1 MSVTGK
7 DSELRNTI
15 RVSVVEGIY
24 TQVYISLATVNS
36 AFVTRFALLLGALP
50 SQLGILAAIGQ
61 LSLAFQL
68 FGFALTRR
76 GTSRK
81 SIIIRL
87 ATAGRAL
94 ALLYGI
100 LPFLFPHYIAI
111 WVFLLLLS
119 VSTSLHAMGTN
130 AWIAWISDV
139 VPERLRGRFF
149 SWRSRYYMIAG
160 LLIGYFLGALVDL
173 FDPKTFGVIERFV
186 RLPSVGVVGPEYLN
200 VAFILVFMI
209 AAIFGFLGVSILR
222 RQPERKKKVESGSLI
237 QTVRGSLRDTNF
249 RRFLIYNSWWM
260 LALGVGSPFWQPFMI
275 QKLHMSLVHIQIY
288 GTISAVAAIL
298 ALRPWGMVID
308 RFGNK
313 AAMRIA
319 IILGGINPLV
329 WIFVNMQNSWILY
342 FEAITSGI
350 MWAGTNI
357 VAMNF
362 VLAIA
367 PQDKRQIYSG
377 IVGAFSGTAMII
389 TMLLSGF
396 LLPKALDMVGFHLE
410 PEQVLFG
417 ITGIMRWT
425 AHIPLGWVR
434 EARGQPFGALL
445 YYLRQFTKVRIAQL
459 VGVIG
464 RNNAQHSSRS

>member
-1 MSVTGK
+1 MSIRGK
-7 DSELRNTI
+7 NSELRDTI
-15 RVSVVEGIY
+15 RFSVVEGVY
-24 TQVYISLATVNS
+24 TQVYIALATVS
-36 AFVTRFALLLGALP
+36 SVFVTRFALLLGAVP

-61 LSLAFQL
+61 LSLVFQL
-68 FGFALTRR
+68 FGFAATRR
-76 GTSRK
+76 GTSRRK
-81 SIIIRL
+81 IIIRL

-94 ALLYGI
+94 ALLYGV
-100 LPFLFPHYIAI
+100 LPFLFPRYIAI

-119 VSTSLHAMGTN
+119 ISTSLHAMGTN

-149 SWRSRYYMIAG
+149 SWRSRYFMIAG
-160 LLIGYFLGALVDL
+160 LLIGYVLGAIVD
-173 FDPKTFGVIERFV
+173 FCDPKTYGLIERFV
-186 RLPSVGVVGPEYLN
+186 HLPSAIAVRPEYLN
-200 VAFILVFMI
+200 ATFALVFLI
-209 AAIFGFLGVSILR
+209 AAMFGLLGVMILR
-222 RQPERKKKVESGSLI
+222 RQPERKKEVESGSLL
-237 QTVRGSLRDTNF
+237 QTVRDSLRDTNF

-260 LALGVGSPFWQPFMI
+260 FALGVGSPFWQPFMI

-313 AAMRIA
+313 TAMRVA

-329 WIFVNMQNSWILY
+329 WIFVDAHSSWVLY
-342 FEAITSGI
+342 FESVTSGV

-367 PQDKRQIYSG
+367 PREKRQIYSG

-389 TMLLSGF
+389 TMLMSGF
-396 LLPKALDMVGFHLE
+396 LLPKALYVLGFHLE

-425 AHIPLGWVR
+425 AHVPLSFVK

-445 YYLRQFTKVRIAQL
+445 YYLRQFSKVRIAQL
-459 VGVIG
+459 VGLIA
-464 RNNAQHSSRS
+464 RNGLRDSERS